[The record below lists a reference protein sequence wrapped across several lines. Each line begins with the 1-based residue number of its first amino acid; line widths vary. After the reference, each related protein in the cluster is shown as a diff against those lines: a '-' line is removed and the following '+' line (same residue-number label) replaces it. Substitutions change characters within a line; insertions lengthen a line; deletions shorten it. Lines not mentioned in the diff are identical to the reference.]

1 MLNLFFYFRLFDDD
15 LHTLFQQPQTPRLS
29 GDFSFIL
36 YGSGIHILKIMKR
49 NRTDLTWWEP
59 FKKWIQSNGG
69 FVHSN
74 IELSEDRELFCEKK
88 VDPDTVILKIPAACL
103 ATIECATKSAPWLAK
118 AVDAVGPSALY
129 SEAADVL
136 IALFLASQSPKE
148 LSYI

>member
-1 MLNLFFYFRLFDDD
+1 M
-15 LHTLFQQPQTPRLS
+15 
-29 GDFSFIL
+29 
-36 YGSGIHILKIMKR
+36 
-49 NRTDLTWWEP
+49 TWWEP

-103 ATIECATKSAPWLAK
+103 VTMECTTKSAPWLAK

-136 IALFLASQSPKE
+136 IA
-148 LSYI
+148 